1 MRRFIGGVPARSQ
14 NQCRGS
20 RGVSVAGNCRA
31 VVGRFSVRPQAQAR
45 MRAGFNFQA
54 GIFVESR
61 NAATALE
68 VAYQAN
74 LLTLVIYIEGEIDS
88 DDLVTLIFSK
98 D

>member
-1 MRRFIGGVPARSQ
+1 
-14 NQCRGS
+14 
-20 RGVSVAGNCRA
+20 
-31 VVGRFSVRPQAQAR
+31 

-74 LLTLVIYIEGEIDS
+74 LLTLVIYIEGETAVAHE
-88 DDLVTLIFSK
+88 LQQ
-98 D
+98 